1 MENKQEMIEEGQIIN
16 NSLSTERFNDAYFNL
31 HTHLVE
37 NGSATESRNGKTF
50 ELLNFKTEIRSPHM
64 RCVGGSG
71 RNINIFFLLAEA
83 LWIWAGRRDVRF
95 LETFNSKIADFSD
108 DGKTFHAPYG
118 WRLRKYG
125 VDSKF
130 VFDDSNKHVL
140 DEGRDQI
147 ADCLKMLDMNDTDRR
162 VVAQIWNT
170 DLDLGTISKDIPCN
184 DMLMFKVRDNKLHVT
199 IQNRSNDL
207 DWGLCTNVFQFSFIL
222 EIMAK
227 ILGKGIGHQVHNSQS
242 LHLYE
247 WNALTKGIENSED
260 KSRLYDNCS
269 TSLIDFNFDGQETV
283 SDKLNVV
290 DFWVKSIIT
299 TLIKKIDKIQVEQEE
314 LQTFKDNLFLF
325 SENLYF
331 IYSLL
336 EIYVEYKNKDI
347 TRYQALKFLKNLNLM
362 QTAYKTDYMTLAMN
376 FFVTRSENSKDM
388 MSAEEAELIQ
398 EIRTNINENIGKY

>member
-37 NGSATESRNGKTF
+37 NGSTTESRNGKTF

-83 LWIWAGRRDVRF
+83 LWIWAGRRDVHF
-95 LETFNSKIADFSD
+95 LETFNSKIVDFSD

-130 VFDDSNKHVL
+130 VFDDSNKHAL

-162 VVAQIWNT
+162 VVAQIWNA